1 MNINTGS
8 FGNCEMASIFGE
20 VDNTLHS
27 QLVNIIKKGNPRL
40 VLNLE
45 FVTSWV
51 GDVPKT
57 LLQIQDICLKQG
69 GDLVLANVPS
79 KLLAEIRLI
88 DKLNQLK
95 ETGSLGQAASYF
107 N

>member
-1 MNINTGS
+1 MNTGT
-8 FGNCEMASIFGE
+8 FGNCEMATIFGE
-20 VDNTLHS
+20 IDNTLHS
-27 QLVNIIKKGNPRL
+27 QLTNTVRKGNPRL

-57 LLQIQDICLKQG
+57 LLQIQDVCLKQG
-69 GDLVLANVPS
+69 GDLILANVPS
-79 KLLAEIRLI
+79 KLLTEIHRI
-88 DKLNQLK
+88 DTMNQLK
-95 ETGSLGQAASYF
+95 TAGGLGQAASYF